1 MIQIPALSL
10 AIALATAPL
19 AALRAD
25 DITDQLDAARAA
37 YQRGELQASVRDL
50 QFVIGAIQE
59 QINLSLLKLLPEPL
73 TGWTAEDPQATSGGV
88 ATMITGTNLS
98 RAYRRQ
104 DGAHLEINLTANSPF
119 LSMMTMMLSNP
130 MMIQSDPNSRLYSY
144 AGRRGV
150 IRHGKDNGSLEIN
163 LVGSGNL
170 LIRITGT
177 GITKADAEA
186 YLQAM
191 DLAAVEKAFG
201 SA

>member
-1 MIQIPALSL
+1 
-10 AIALATAPL
+10 
-19 AALRAD
+19 
-25 DITDQLDAARAA
+25 
-37 YQRGELQASVRDL
+37 
-50 QFVIGAIQE
+50 
-59 QINLSLLKLLPEPL
+59 
-73 TGWTAEDPQATSGGV
+73 
-88 ATMITGTNLS
+88 MITGTNLS

-144 AGRRGV
+144 AGRHGV
-150 IRHGKDNGSLEIN
+150 IRHDKDNGSLEIN

>member
-1 MIQIPALSL
+1 MNKIPALSL

-98 RAYRRQ
+98 REYRRQ
-104 DGAHLEINLTANSPF
+104 DCAHLEINLTANSPF

-150 IRHGKDNGSLEIN
+150 IRHNKDNGSLEIN

-191 DLAAVEKAFG
+191 DLTAVEKAFG